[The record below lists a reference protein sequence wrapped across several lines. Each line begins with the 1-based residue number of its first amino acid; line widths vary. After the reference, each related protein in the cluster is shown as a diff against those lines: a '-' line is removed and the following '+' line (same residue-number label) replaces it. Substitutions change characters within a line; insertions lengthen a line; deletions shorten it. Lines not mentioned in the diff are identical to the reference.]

1 MRKRLGTIESAS
13 LIFFLDYKSDHEIS
27 RVNMLL
33 FPRELLDIMSCNAML
48 RMDEKKEEEREPAM
62 PIIAASR

>member
-1 MRKRLGTIESAS
+1 
-13 LIFFLDYKSDHEIS
+13 
-27 RVNMLL
+27 MLL

-62 PIIAASR
+62 PIIAATR